1 MNTTP
6 IKLNLIG
13 EFPIHVLEEQLQ
25 GVMRQIQQQ
34 TQAPLGLI
42 ASSVLSAMGLAC
54 QDLVDVSPKAG
65 LIHPVSLFF
74 ITKAD
79 SGERK
84 TAVDE
89 LVMKPFRKLELMAEQ
104 QYRDAHA
111 QYTIELSVWEEEQ
124 KACKKALHKAI
135 LAKEDASLEKQALR
149 DVEAAKPSLPSN
161 KKWLLNDVTSAAI
174 KHAIS
179 AYGHTI
185 GVFSDESAHLFAS
198 DFMRETSVLNS
209 LWGAKPISALRVSTQ
224 GETTIGDYRFSLSL
238 MVQGPLFERF
248 LERQGD
254 QARGSGFF
262 ARCLLSEP
270 HSTQGSRFIGDELSP
285 GGVNAIYLNN
295 FYLTV
300 EKLLKA
306 SQMRRELSKPRV
318 CLTLSPEARARW
330 FEIANKVESNIGPF
344 GEWREY
350 RDFASKFMEHASR
363 IAAVLHCFTERSP
376 VISDVSMYAAI
387 VIVDWY
393 FQHFIQQFK
402 ERTVP
407 NDIREANELDRWLE
421 SNLHRSNNG
430 IFKKNDIRKF
440 GPNCIRNKGKLDRA
454 LNALVNRMAVTQYQF
469 NGTNYVNYYLPGQR
483 RLLV

>member
-1 MNTTP
+1 
-6 IKLNLIG
+6 
-13 EFPIHVLEEQLQ
+13 
-25 GVMRQIQQQ
+25 MRQIQQQ

-104 QYRDAHA
+104 QYRDAHS

-248 LERQGD
+248 LERQGE

-295 FYLTV
+295 FIPDCRKTA
-300 EKLLKA
+300 EGIPDA
-306 SQMRRELSKPRV
+306 S
-318 CLTLSPEARARW
+318 
-330 FEIANKVESNIGPF
+330 
-344 GEWREY
+344 
-350 RDFASKFMEHASR
+350 
-363 IAAVLHCFTERSP
+363 
-376 VISDVSMYAAI
+376 
-387 VIVDWY
+387 
-393 FQHFIQQFK
+393 
-402 ERTVP
+402 
-407 NDIREANELDRWLE
+407 
-421 SNLHRSNNG
+421 
-430 IFKKNDIRKF
+430 
-440 GPNCIRNKGKLDRA
+440 
-454 LNALVNRMAVTQYQF
+454 
-469 NGTNYVNYYLPGQR
+469 
-483 RLLV
+483 